1 MTPKEELK
9 EVLNEMPKENKKLI
23 IGITGLGLIGG
34 SIAWA
39 LKRSEIVEKVIAFER
54 TPKNLD
60 YAKGLGV
67 IDETS
72 SCEIECL
79 KDCDVIFICHPV
91 DVVPYTAQKLAKIS
105 NALLTDVGSAKFEIM
120 QKVRELG
127 VPRFIGGHPMAGSE
141 KVGFHAA
148 SPTLLDNAI
157 YVVCPGEAGDATGE
171 LPSDSAGA
179 NTLQKDI
186 ALFELLVKE
195 IGAIPVRMEA
205 AAHDHVVAVISHLPH
220 MLASTLCTFAAS
232 ESERNK
238 MIQVLAAGGFKDITR
253 IASSNPDMWTEIALD
268 SRVELVPV
276 MRKYVKEVEK
286 LIDSIEAKNSDE
298 ICETLEAGRVFRNE
312 IAISGRGI
320 LQALPEIRVEVSDKP
335 GMIAK
340 ITTILGD
347 NNINIQNVN
356 IQNNRAY
363 EGGSMR
369 LTLQNAHDQELA
381 VRLLGEHGFVCFE

>member
-1 MTPKEELK
+1 MNHVDT
-9 EVLNEMPKENKKLI
+9 NKKQI

-34 SIAWA
+34 SIAWS
-39 LKRSEIVEKVIAFER
+39 LQRSKLVEKVIAYER

-67 IDETS
+67 IDESS

-79 KDCDVIFICHPV
+79 KDCDVIFICQPV
-91 DVVPYTAQKLAKIS
+91 DVVPYTAQKLSKIS

-120 QKVRELG
+120 EKVKELG

-157 YVVCPGEAGDATGE
+157 YVVCPNTADANISE
-171 LPSDSAGA
+171 E
-179 NTLQKDI
+179 DI
-186 ALFELLVKE
+186 GLFERLIKE
-195 IGAIPVRMEA
+195 IGAIPVRMEP

-276 MRKYVKEVEK
+276 MRKYVAEMSK
-286 LIDSIEAKNSDE
+286 LIDSIEAKNAEE
-298 ICETLEAGRVFRNE
+298 ICATLEAGRVFRNE

-369 LTLQNAHDQELA
+369 LTLQNAHDQEVA
-381 VRLLGEHGFVCFE
+381 VKLLGEHGFVCFE